1 MPELSVI
8 IEWMNQ
14 YPKTGWIL
22 LLIYIVLGVVRHRVI
37 NAESGS
43 VFRGLLNLRKR
54 RLEKMLEQPY
64 LNKNA
69 ISLVRREL
77 RQRSLYQLTGLYNYR
92 LQDLAIIFCDRYGLR
107 AGYLKPW
114 RNWLNEKEGQ
124 IVFKRKWHCFRWRI
138 FLAVLIVNV
147 ILLVAF
153 IMYIFSHASAE
164 MIAPLIM
171 FYVLLWLFPWLM
183 VVSVPTPAWT
193 REMEAYLKKFNAE
206 QRMADSNNH
215 CHIELK

>member
-54 RLEKMLEQPY
+54 RLEQMLEQPY

-77 RQRSLYQLTGLYNYR
+77 R
-92 LQDLAIIFCDRYGLR
+92 
-107 AGYLKPW
+107 
-114 RNWLNEKEGQ
+114 
-124 IVFKRKWHCFRWRI
+124 
-138 FLAVLIVNV
+138 
-147 ILLVAF
+147 
-153 IMYIFSHASAE
+153 
-164 MIAPLIM
+164 
-171 FYVLLWLFPWLM
+171 
-183 VVSVPTPAWT
+183 
-193 REMEAYLKKFNAE
+193 
-206 QRMADSNNH
+206 
-215 CHIELK
+215 